1 VHLFQALKH
10 LLMPLVS
17 ILKLNIMGLLTVDRS
32 LRHWWVFLL
41 RGILFMLVGIYMI
54 CSPETGYVALGFF
67 FGLVILLTGIAEL
80 LRVSADKDSG
90 SRGWHLMLGI
100 IDVILGVVLMGHIAT
115 SVAIL
120 RIIVGLWF
128 LFRGFTLISFARL
141 ARTWLITLGGVVT
154 VIFGLLIIFNASFGS
169 MTVILFMAF
178 AFIIMGIF
186 NAWIGYT
193 MKPR

>member
-1 VHLFQALKH
+1 MEIF
-10 LLMPLVS
+10 S
-17 ILKLNIMGLLTVDRS
+17 VDRS
-32 LRHWWVFLL
+32 LRHWWVFLI

-54 CSPETGYVALGFF
+54 ASPATSFVALGFF

-80 LRVSADKDSG
+80 LRVSGDKDSG

-100 IDVILGVVLMGHIAT
+100 IDVILGIVLMVHIAT

-128 LFRGFTLISFARL
+128 LFRGFTLISFSRIT
-141 ARTWLITLGGVVT
+141 RNWLITAGGVVT
-154 VIFGLLIIFNASFGS
+154 IIFGLLIIFNASFGS
-169 MTVILFMAF
+169 MTIILFMAF
-178 AFIIMGIF
+178 AFIIMGVF

>member
-1 VHLFQALKH
+1 
-10 LLMPLVS
+10 
-17 ILKLNIMGLLTVDRS
+17 MGLLSVDRS
-32 LRHWWVFLL
+32 LRLWWVFLI

-54 CSPETGYVALGFF
+54 ASPAESYVALGFF

-80 LRVSADKDSG
+80 LRVTGDKDAG

-100 IDVILGVVLMGHIAT
+100 IDVILGIVLMGHIAT

-120 RIIVGLWF
+120 RILVGLWF

-141 ARTWLITLGGVVT
+141 ARTWVITVGGIIT
-154 VIFGLLIIFNASFGS
+154 AIFGMLIIFNASFGS

-178 AFIIMGIF
+178 AFIIMGAF

-193 MKPR
+193 TKPK

>member
-1 VHLFQALKH
+1 
-10 LLMPLVS
+10 
-17 ILKLNIMGLLTVDRS
+17 
-32 LRHWWVFLL
+32 
-41 RGILFMLVGIYMI
+41 
-54 CSPETGYVALGFF
+54 
-67 FGLVILLTGIAEL
+67 
-80 LRVSADKDSG
+80 
-90 SRGWHLMLGI
+90 
-100 IDVILGVVLMGHIAT
+100 
-115 SVAIL
+115 
-120 RIIVGLWF
+120 
-128 LFRGFTLISFARL
+128 LFRGFTLISFSRL

>member
-1 VHLFQALKH
+1 
-10 LLMPLVS
+10 
-17 ILKLNIMGLLTVDRS
+17 MGLLSVDRS
-32 LRHWWVFLL
+32 LRHWWVFLI
-41 RGILFMLVGIYMI
+41 RGILFMFVGIYMI
-54 CSPETGYVALGFF
+54 CSPATSYVALGFF

-80 LRVSADKDSG
+80 LRVTGDKDSG
-90 SRGWHLMLGI
+90 SRGWHLTLGI
-100 IDVILGVVLMGHIAT
+100 IDILLGGVLMGHIAT

-128 LFRGFTLISFARL
+128 LFRGFTLITFSRL
-141 ARTWLITLGGVVT
+141 ARTWLITLGGVIT
-154 VIFGLLIIFNASFGS
+154 AIFGLLIIFNAAFGS

-178 AFIIMGIF
+178 AFIIMGAF